1 MKQAPPEASGML
13 AGWGWGVTEAP
24 NHLAKAARISL
35 VGDEQFAPF
44 AKSRM
49 RPFSPS
55 QIVFGGCLLAFGASF
70 LNTGFLL
77 STGTSVSHLTG
88 DIARIG
94 SGLSRIG
101 NAGELHILNV
111 TAAALGFIAGAVFS
125 GFWLHHPTVEVTK
138 PYGRILSALG
148 VCLVVAYFAYPGFP
162 VFSIAVAG
170 AVCGA
175 QNALASRY
183 RGVVLRTTHLTG
195 LFTDFGIH
203 LGMKFRGHN
212 VEGWKLLIPVF
223 ITFSF
228 LLGAMASAT
237 LILHGGDN
245 WLLLAGIGYFLGGIF
260 WSVYKRI
267 QRGA

>member
-1 MKQAPPEASGML
+1 
-13 AGWGWGVTEAP
+13 
-24 NHLAKAARISL
+24 
-35 VGDEQFAPF
+35 
-44 AKSRM
+44 M
-49 RPFSPS
+49 RPITPS

-77 STGTSVSHLTG
+77 ANGTSVSHLTG

-94 SGLSRIG
+94 SGITSLG
-101 NAGELHILNV
+101 HADGFHILNV
-111 TAAALGFIAGAVFS
+111 TTATLGFISGAIFS
-125 GFWLHHPTVEVTK
+125 GFLLHHPTLELSK

-148 VCLVVAYFAYPGFP
+148 LALILAHYAYSDFP
-162 VFSIAVAG
+162 ILSIAIAS

-203 LGMKFRGHN
+203 LGMKLRGHQI
-212 VEGWKLLIPVF
+212 EGWKFSIPIF

-228 LLGAMASAT
+228 LLGAMASSAFV
-237 LILHGGDN
+237 LKDPGH
-245 WLLLAGIGYFLGGIF
+245 WLLATGIAYLLGGMT
-260 WSVYKRI
+260 WSVYKRT
-267 QRGA
+267 RRVDPVAESSAH